1 MGMSAPRPR
10 RQANAPRQITA
21 DALGNGGLA
30 QMTWTATISYRT
42 LPDKETI
49 QGPIIAL
56 AYFIRK
62 NADDITSV
70 ELVPA

>member
-1 MGMSAPRPR
+1 MR
-10 RQANAPRQITA
+10 
-21 DALGNGGLA
+21 
-30 QMTWTATISYRT
+30 WTATITYRT

-62 NADDITSV
+62 RDDEITSV

>member
-1 MGMSAPRPR
+1 MR
-10 RQANAPRQITA
+10 
-21 DALGNGGLA
+21 
-30 QMTWTATISYRT
+30 WTATITYRT

-62 NADDITSV
+62 RADDITSV